1 MSVPLLVLGVAFHC
15 SLGIRSTDEGFNKSV
30 VYVLLCMSSHIFLI
44 NA

>member
-30 VYVLLCMSSHIFLI
+30 YVLLCMSSHIFLI
-44 NA
+44 NG